1 MAIGLNMKGDR
12 VKILAATCLLILAS
26 GSVAQDATMQLPTT
40 VVEEAVPGVYRHQA
54 NVAQSKMMHERELS
68 QAARQARI
76 DKELKAAMAAQ
87 GMSARPAV
95 ITTAAQFLES
105 NKPPPAPPSDR
116 PEPVR
121 GGGYVPPFDIPS
133 DPTRSSNPVRPE
145 TGPSAENAMI
155 QATQGD
161 VELPKQKGGFFSKL
175 FGKKKA
181 DTPPDFTPAVPS
193 EYPTGEQVESMP
205 PETVAPEALP
215 SAPFE
220 IPDAP
225 AMNEAPVTPPAPPAP
240 PATQVS
246 TTGGSIFKAKKAA
259 AASGTKMTVA
269 SEVNANVSG
278 VLVKLFEGDQVEML
292 GQTGVLARI
301 RLKDQRVGTV
311 PASALR

>member
-1 MAIGLNMKGDR
+1 MAIGLYMKGDR
-12 VKILAATCLLILAS
+12 VKILAAACLLIFAS

-76 DKELKAAMAAQ
+76 DKELKSAMAAQ
-87 GMSARPAV
+87 GMSASPPV
-95 ITTAAQFLES
+95 ITTAAQFLEA

-116 PEPVR
+116 PEPLR
-121 GGGYVPPFDIPS
+121 GGGYVPPFDIPA
-133 DPTRSSNPVRPE
+133 DPTPSSNPVRPE

-155 QATQGD
+155 QTTQGD
-161 VELPKQKGGFFSKL
+161 FELPKQKGGFFSKL

-181 DTPPDFTPAVPS
+181 DTPPDLAPVMPS

-205 PETVAPEALP
+205 PETVAPEAP
-215 SAPFE
+215 TVNPFE

-225 AMNEAPVTPPAPPAP
+225 SMNEAPVTPPTPPA
-240 PATQVS
+240 AEVS
-246 TTGGSIFKAKKAA
+246 TTTGGSIFKVKKAA
-259 AASGTKMTVA
+259 TASGTKMTVTA
-269 SEVNANVSG
+269 EVNANVSG

-292 GQTGVLARI
+292 GQTGSLSRI

-311 PASALR
+311 AASALR